1 MSYALLRSEQVRHF
15 KGVLAGTSVCGVGG
29 WEGIIK
35 ETLSKASISAE
46 SPRLQACL
54 EALKGVLSE
63 EAQGTLKLTK
73 SVEALAPEV
82 GEESG
87 GVA

>member
-1 MSYALLRSEQVRHF
+1 
-15 KGVLAGTSVCGVGG
+15 VCGVGG